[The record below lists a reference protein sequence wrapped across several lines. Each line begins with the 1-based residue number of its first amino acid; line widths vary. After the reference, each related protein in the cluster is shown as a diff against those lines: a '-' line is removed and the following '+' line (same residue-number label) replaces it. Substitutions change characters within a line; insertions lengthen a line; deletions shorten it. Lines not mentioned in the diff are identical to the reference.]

1 MLLSLLVTAGLYIQ
15 PCLATLAAYRLGH
28 ALAQLIT
35 NNEAEQAGPR
45 GDPVSSEPTRPL
57 LNPSFPAAN
66 AGRTGRTILP
76 VAEEKERATATLASG
91 PSDTREDP
99 TVLPGRSCRPFPTFD
114 R

>member
-1 MLLSLLVTAGLYIQ
+1 MSSPFVAAGLYIQ
-15 PCLATLAAYRLGH
+15 PCLATSAACRLGH
-28 ALAQLIT
+28 ALAQLIAT
-35 NNEAEQAGPR
+35 TEAEQAGPR
-45 GDPVSSEPTRPL
+45 GDPVSREPTRPL

-91 PSDTREDP
+91 HPDTSEEP
-99 TVLPGRSCRPFPTFD
+99 TVLPRRNCRPCLTFD